1 MISSTQL
8 LGFLMHPKGG
18 CKGQR
23 RSHSLIFSLQEFE
36 REQEDEVSG
45 IGRGKLG
52 RLLAWR
58 AHGGLVP
65 SLFIEELAVLRR
77 AHLRRRVHHQW
88 AGLIELR
95 LQ

>member
-1 MISSTQL
+1 MISSTQY

-18 CKGQR
+18 RKRPR
-23 RSHSLIFSLQEFE
+23 RGLSLICSLLEFE

-58 AHGGLVP
+58 ESTGLVL
-65 SLFIEELAVLRR
+65 SVFSGELPVLRR
-77 AHLRRRVHHQW
+77 AHLGRRAHHQW
-88 AGLIELR
+88 GVFRELR

>member
-1 MISSTQL
+1 MISTVQI
-8 LGFLMHPKGG
+8 LGFLMHPKG
-18 CKGQR
+18 R
-23 RSHSLIFSLQEFE
+23 RKRPRRGHSLICSLQEFE

-65 SLFIEELAVLRR
+65 SLFSGELPVLRR
-77 AHLRRRVHHQW
+77 AHLRRRAHHQW
-88 AGLIELR
+88 GVLRELR
-95 LQ
+95 F